1 MQIFKFF
8 YLPGELARRLL
19 WELIQARNNH
29 VHCTLPSTVDDE
41 NGMEYG
47 DESNPSSPTSSKTL
61 PRSASGTTVSSQG
74 TQGGKSKKPFFKKVL
89 TLLYND
95 YYGYSWISK
104 IQTVLYSMR
113 VTLLGSL
120 YFSRKVPTYP
130 SLKLTLTLTSHLGQN
145 VGLGEG

>member
-1 MQIFKFF
+1 MLRLVTSLISNVISVNQLFASTFLVQIFKFQRCICRLSF
-8 YLPGELARRLL
+8 QVPPRPPECPGELARRLL
-19 WELIQARNNH
+19 WELIQAKNNH

-47 DESNPSSPTSSKTL
+47 DESSPSSPTSSKTL

-95 YYGYSWISK
+95 YYDYS
-104 IQTVLYSMR
+104 
-113 VTLLGSL
+113 
-120 YFSRKVPTYP
+120 
-130 SLKLTLTLTSHLGQN
+130 
-145 VGLGEG
+145 